1 MLLSRPRPSPVKP
14 ELVPLP
20 MPTTVTMDAAID
32 ALKAAAPEGGRV
44 FIPGC
49 AGEPLALAEALAERP
64 DAAGG
69 LTFEGVWIP
78 GVNRT
83 DWAGL
88 HDDARADAIFLAPE
102 WRDSFAAGRLAFSPL
117 TYTQV
122 WRRLSERAF
131 DAGVFTVAP
140 PGADG
145 LCSLGIAA
153 DFSPAVFERTR
164 FSIGLIHAGMPTAR
178 DGPSVPLD
186 AFDVVVEV
194 GTPLPGYGAGA
205 IDPVSAAIAARVAG
219 LIPDGATVQTGL
231 GKIGVATLAALGER
245 RGLKVHSGMVTEPL
259 IELLDHDA
267 VDAVTTGVA
276 LGSPALYASVADD
289 PRVRFRPVGETHAIS
304 TLAAIPRF
312 VAVNSAIEV
321 DLFGQVNAEWMDG
334 QQVSGAGGLI
344 DFLRGAWASDG
355 GVPVVALPA
364 SARGDT
370 LSRITPRLSCP
381 SSVGRG
387 DPVVVV
393 TEHGVADLRG
403 LSIDARAQALIAVA
417 SPAHRDR
424 LADDWSAMRRA
435 M

>member
-1 MLLSRPRPSPVKP
+1 
-14 ELVPLP
+14 
-20 MPTTVTMDAAID
+20 MPITVTMDAAID
-32 ALKAAAPEGGRV
+32 ALRKALPEAGRV

-49 AGEPLALAEALAERP
+49 AGEPLAFAGALVARP
-64 DAAGG
+64 EAAGG
-69 LTFEGVWIP
+69 MTFEGVWIP

-88 HDDARADAIFLAPE
+88 HDGARADAIFLTPE

-117 TYTQV
+117 TYTQA

-145 LCSLGIAA
+145 LCSLGVAA

-164 FSIGLIHAGMPTAR
+164 FRIGLIHADMPTLR
-178 DGPSVPLD
+178 DGPFVPLD

-194 GTPLPGYGAGA
+194 NTPLPGYGAGA
-205 IDPVSAAIAARVAG
+205 IDPVSAAIAARVAE
-219 LIPDGATVQTGL
+219 LIPDRATVQTGL
-231 GKIGVATLAALGER
+231 GKIGVATLAALANR
-245 RGLKVHSGMVTEPL
+245 RGLRVHSGMVTEPL
-259 IELLDHDA
+259 IDLLDRGT

-276 LGSPALYASVADD
+276 LGSPALYARVAEDA
-289 PRVRFRPVGETHAIS
+289 RVRFRPVGETHAIS

-321 DLFGQVNAEWMDG
+321 DLFGQVNAEWMDER
-334 QQVSGAGGLI
+334 QVSGAGGLI
-344 DFLRGAWASDG
+344 DFLRGAWAADG
-355 GVPVVALPA
+355 GVPIVALPA
-364 SARGDT
+364 SARGDA
-370 LSRITPRLSCP
+370 LSRIVPRLSCP
-381 SSVGRG
+381 PSVGRG

-393 TEHGVADLRG
+393 TENGVADLRG
-403 LSIDARAQALIAVA
+403 LSIDARAQALIGVA
-417 SPAHRDR
+417 SPAHRDA
-424 LADDWSAMRRA
+424 LAEDWSAMRRA

>member
-1 MLLSRPRPSPVKP
+1 
-14 ELVPLP
+14 
-20 MPTTVTMDAAID
+20 MPITVTMDAAID
-32 ALKAAAPEGGRV
+32 AFKAAVPTGSRV
-44 FIPGC
+44 SIPGC
-49 AGEPLALAEALAERP
+49 AGEPVAFAAALAERP
-64 DAAGG
+64 EAAAGM
-69 LTFEGVWIP
+69 TFEGVWIP

-88 HDDARADAIFLAPE
+88 HDDARAEAIFLTPE

-122 WRRLSERAF
+122 WRRLSERGF

-145 LCSLGIAA
+145 RCSLGVAA

-164 FSIGLIHAGMPTAR
+164 FRIGLIHAGMPAAR
-178 DGPSVPLD
+178 DGPTVPLE
-186 AFDVVVEV
+186 AFDTVVEV
-194 GTPLPGYGAGA
+194 GTPLPGYGAGV
-205 IDPVSAAIAARVAG
+205 IDAVSAAIAARVAS
-219 LIPDGATVQTGL
+219 LIPDNATVQTGL
-231 GKIGVATLAALGER
+231 GKIGVATLAALSDR
-245 RGLKVHSGMVTEPL
+245 RGMRVHSGMVTEPL
-259 IELLDHDA
+259 IELLDRDA

-276 LGSPALYASVADD
+276 LGSSALYARVADD
-289 PRVRFRPVGETHAIS
+289 PRLRFRPVGETHAIS

-334 QQVSGAGGLI
+334 RQISGAGGLI
-344 DFLRGAWASDG
+344 DFLRGAWASAG

-364 SARGDT
+364 SARADT
-370 LSRITPRLSCP
+370 LSRIVPRLSCP
-381 SSVGRG
+381 PSVGRG

-417 SPAHRDR
+417 SPAQRDA

>member
-1 MLLSRPRPSPVKP
+1 
-14 ELVPLP
+14 
-20 MPTTVTMDAAID
+20 MPTMMTMDAAID
-32 ALKAAAPEGGRV
+32 ALKTAAPEGGRV

-49 AGEPLALAEALAERP
+49 AGEPLAFAAALAERP
-64 DAAGG
+64 DAAAG

-88 HDDARADAIFLAPE
+88 HDDARAEAIFLAPE
-102 WRDSFAAGRLAFSPL
+102 WRDSFAVRRLAFSPL

-145 LCSLGIAA
+145 RCSLSVAA

-164 FSIGLIHAGMPTAR
+164 FRIGLIHVGIPVVR
-178 DGPSVPLD
+178 DGPTVPLD

-194 GTPLPGYGAGA
+194 DAPLPGYGAGT
-205 IDPVSAAIAARVAG
+205 IDPVSAAIAARVAS
-219 LIPDGATVQTGL
+219 LIPDNATVQTGL
-231 GKIGVATLAALGER
+231 GKIGVATLAALSDR
-245 RGLKVHSGMVTEPL
+245 RGLRVHSGMVTEPL
-259 IELLDHDA
+259 IELLDRDA
-267 VDAVTTGVA
+267 VEAVSTGVA
-276 LGSPALYASVADD
+276 LGSSALYARVADD

-334 QQVSGAGGLI
+334 RQVSGAGGLI

-355 GVPVVALPA
+355 GVPIVALPA
-364 SARGDT
+364 SAKGDA
-370 LSRITPRLSCP
+370 LSRIVPRLSCP
-381 SSVGRG
+381 PSVGRG

-417 SPAHRDR
+417 SPAHRAA

>member
-1 MLLSRPRPSPVKP
+1 
-14 ELVPLP
+14 
-20 MPTTVTMDAAID
+20 MPISMTMDAAID
-32 ALKAAAPEGGRV
+32 ALKTAVPNGGRV

-49 AGEPLALAEALAERP
+49 AGEPLALAETLARRP
-64 DAAGG
+64 EAAAG

-88 HDDARADAIFLAPE
+88 HDDARAEAIFLAPE
-102 WRDSFAAGRLAFSPL
+102 WRDSFVAGRMTFAPL

-122 WRRLSERAF
+122 WRRLSGRAF

-145 LCSLGIAA
+145 RCSLGVAA

-164 FSIGLIHAGMPTAR
+164 FRIGLIHAGMPAVA
-178 DGPSVPLD
+178 DGPTVPLA
-186 AFDVVVEV
+186 AFDAVVEV
-194 GTPLPGYGAGA
+194 DTPLPGYGAGA
-205 IDPVSAAIAARVAG
+205 IDPVSAAIASRVAA

-231 GKIGVATLAALGER
+231 GKSGVATLAALGDR
-245 RGLKVHSGMVTEPL
+245 RGMRVHSGMVTEPL
-259 IELLDHDA
+259 IDLLDRDT

-276 LGSPALYASVADD
+276 LGSAALYARVAAD
-289 PRVRFRPVGETHAIS
+289 PRVRFRPVGQTHAIA
-304 TLAAIPRF
+304 TLASIPRF

-334 QQVSGAGGLI
+334 RQVSGAGGLI
-344 DFLRGAWASDG
+344 DFLRGAWASET
-355 GVPVVALPA
+355 GVPVVALTA
-364 SARGDT
+364 SAKGGA
-370 LSRITPRLSCP
+370 LSRIVPRLACP
-381 SSVGRG
+381 PSVARG

-403 LSIDARAQALIAVA
+403 LSIDGRAEALIAVA